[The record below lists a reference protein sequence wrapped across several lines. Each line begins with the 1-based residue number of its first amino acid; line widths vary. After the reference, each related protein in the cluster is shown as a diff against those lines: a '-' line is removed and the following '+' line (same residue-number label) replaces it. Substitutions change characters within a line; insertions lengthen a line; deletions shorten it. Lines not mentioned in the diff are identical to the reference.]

1 MCKNSFF
8 GNILELYIV
17 ASFSGE
23 CVYENDIC
31 KFKLKEQL
39 KNNLSQLFNDT
50 LNIQF
55 VDGQFTI
62 VNVKLCTLTE
72 AIGKKVT
79 NSEES
84 QLGVVTLMFLRSY

>member
-1 MCKNSFF
+1 
-8 GNILELYIV
+8 
-17 ASFSGE
+17 
-23 CVYENDIC
+23 
-31 KFKLKEQL
+31 LKEQL
-39 KNNLSQLFNDT
+39 KNNLSQLVNDT

-55 VDGQFTI
+55 IDDQFAI
-62 VNVKLCTLTE
+62 VNIKLCTFTE